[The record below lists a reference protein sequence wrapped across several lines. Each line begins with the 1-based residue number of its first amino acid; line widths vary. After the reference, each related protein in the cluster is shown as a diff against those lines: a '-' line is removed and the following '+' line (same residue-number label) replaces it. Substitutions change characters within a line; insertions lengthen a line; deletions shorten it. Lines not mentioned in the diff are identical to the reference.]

1 MSSLVDVQMG
11 NLYGSPVANIVKLRT
26 DIAVLLR
33 SLLTTTVSADDIKA
47 QVLALSATYGELDGE
62 NNYAY
67 ANVYAQ
73 VYQSLSGD
81 QLTKLAGLRHSIL
94 SGTSADGTAYDYT
107 VATAPYLYSAVIS
120 DLSLLEPYVG
130 NTGYLFF
137 EP

>member
-1 MSSLVDVQMG
+1 MDVQRN
-11 NLYGSPVANIVKLRT
+11 NLYASPVANIVKLRT
-26 DIAVLLR
+26 DIAGLLR

-73 VYQSLSGD
+73 VYQSLSMG
-81 QLTKLAGLRHSIL
+81 QLTKLADLRHSIL
-94 SGTSADGTAYDYT
+94 SGTYADGTAYDYT
-107 VATAPYLYSAVIS
+107 VATAPYLYSAVIN
-120 DLSLLEPYVG
+120 DLNLLVPYVS
-130 NTGYLFF
+130 NTDYLFF